1 VSEWDVKIHEKCLKA
16 KYWKSFFTSV
26 IGSLA
31 TLTNISTW
39 TRFWDVAYMHC
50 AYYEVQHHRK
60 RNEKQHE
67 IVNYVTAVGGIMERK
82 KNKNWNNKKEVKL
95 FPWSE

>member
-1 VSEWDVKIHEKCLKA
+1 
-16 KYWKSFFTSV
+16 
-26 IGSLA
+26 
-31 TLTNISTW
+31 
-39 TRFWDVAYMHC
+39 MHC

-82 KNKNWNNKKEVKL
+82 KNKN
-95 FPWSE
+95 